1 MEEGSLVS
9 VSYAVL
15 SHLNFH
21 HFSISADQICSSL
34 GMQICCFSSCLPR
47 EQKSPKSFPAGLKN
61 MPLVSEGVCST
72 LLKVTALA
80 QVSGL
85 GFGDIP
91 ITPAKELLVVL
102 SIHSVMHNQR
112 CLHAYKTRQ
121 LKVIFRHM
129 PVLFWQTS
137 ITKLT

>member
-61 MPLVSEGVCST
+61 MPLVSELNSVESHST
-72 LLKVTALA
+72 C
-80 QVSGL
+80 L
-85 GFGDIP
+85 GFWVGI
-91 ITPAKELLVVL
+91 
-102 SIHSVMHNQR
+102 
-112 CLHAYKTRQ
+112 
-121 LKVIFRHM
+121 
-129 PVLFWQTS
+129 W
-137 ITKLT
+137 